1 MKDTT
6 IVELTSDPELIEE
19 ADRVIVSAE
28 GETIPHGTP
37 VRVTLLPRGP
47 GVYHPFKRGDRLACI
62 VMQGRAVGGVYP
74 VGWYGDVDPP
84 QDTANTELR
93 ARAGGDLVV
102 APSREGGDVLL
113 GRETRAGAVYQRVM
127 LYDRASAALASHKA
141 ALLTILPKFAAMLLA
156 AGDVQGS
163 NACLDALA
171 DLNTQISGDPSD
183 GVKASLEP
191 LGGGQG

>member
-1 MKDTT
+1 MKETT
-6 IVELTSDPELIEE
+6 IVELTSDPELVEE
-19 ADRVIVSAE
+19 ADRVVVSAE
-28 GETIPHGTP
+28 GETIPHRTP

-74 VGWYGDVDPP
+74 VGWYGDIDPP
-84 QDTANTELR
+84 QATANTEIR

-113 GRETRAGAVYQRVM
+113 GRETREGAVYQRLM
-127 LYDRASAALASHKA
+127 LYDRASGEIRRLRDDLADAMDEVGALMNAAAPGSGA
-141 ALLTILPKFAAMLLA
+141 GMILA
-156 AGDVQGS
+156 AT
-163 NACLDALA
+163 ALRTA
-171 DLNTQISGDPSD
+171 VAGGDPSD
-183 GVKASLEP
+183 GAKASLEP